1 MQHNS
6 DTTFAQPNSDITSK
20 FDDFLL
26 LSRGKT
32 VYNGPWDKSVEYFT
46 QQGYRYVCIAP
57 LQSPWTLHT
66 IHLPHHSCPQYTN
79 PTDYYLSLV
88 KDSDASEALTNAFA
102 KHSLHNTHITAAAQE
117 QQNTP
122 AEETQLAAYTP
133 LPKTSV
139 LYQTNVLADR
149 YTRFSCVTPHGVC
162 ISCCTLHTL
171 PHTGHGSHGC
181 ATLKCLVLSSCNTS
195 LWPCLLV

>member
-88 KDSDASEALTNAFA
+88 KDEATTETLANKYTTWQQQQQQHLEHHDKTISAGASDAMSPIPEGNGGKLKGRN
-102 KHSLHNTHITAAAQE
+102 KSGR
-117 QQNTP
+117 
-122 AEETQLAAYTP
+122 
-133 LPKTSV
+133 TSV
-139 LYQTNVLADR
+139 LFQTV
-149 YTRFSCVTPHGVC
+149 
-162 ISCCTLHTL
+162 
-171 PHTGHGSHGC
+171 
-181 ATLKCLVLSSCNTS
+181 VLSQRYVSR
-195 LWPCLLV
+195 LWRQCVYICCDSSETDCDGSDIDCDGSDIDCDCMW